1 MLNDHVFADA
11 LHGIVLVLQLVVDK
25 INLSKSA
32 AANNAD
38 EFKVIPSDLDNSGSP
53 IETT

>member
-11 LHGIVLVLQLVVDK
+11 FHGIVLVLQLVLDKVD
-25 INLSKSA
+25 LSKGA

-38 EFKVIPSDLDNSGSP
+38 EFEVIPSDLYNSRSP